1 MVEQLS
7 LVLVEKRNGAALV
20 TMNRPEA
27 MNALSSALR
36 DELTATIDQLEADAE
51 TRVLIL
57 TGAGTRAFTAGLD
70 LKELGS
76 AGGAALEGG
85 TGDPMRALLGF
96 SGPTIAAVNG
106 VAITGGFELA
116 LGCDVL
122 IGTPNTRFAD
132 THAREGI
139 LPAWGL
145 SQRLSRILGPSR
157 AKEISLTGNF
167 IAAEE
172 ACAWGLI
179 NRIVPEDAL
188 IETAFGLADDMLSCI
203 PEAVTAYKALI
214 DDGYATNF
222 GASLALEIDRTRDA
236 NREVQGA
243 SVEARRHAIQK
254 RGQDAPKRD
263 HSEA

>member
-27 MNALSSALR
+27 MNALSFALR

-122 IGTPNTRFAD
+122 IGTPNTQD
-132 THAREGI
+132 EMNN
-139 LPAWGL
+139 
-145 SQRLSRILGPSR
+145 SR
-157 AKEISLTGNF
+157 AVIKEFTHKTNACI
-167 IAAEE
+167 EE
-172 ACAWGLI
+172 
-179 NRIVPEDAL
+179 
-188 IETAFGLADDMLSCI
+188 
-203 PEAVTAYKALI
+203 
-214 DDGYATNF
+214 
-222 GASLALEIDRTRDA
+222 
-236 NREVQGA
+236 
-243 SVEARRHAIQK
+243 
-254 RGQDAPKRD
+254 
-263 HSEA
+263 